1 MPYIQEQHITLIS
14 VGDMDFGTE
23 ENSLCGI
30 CGCKEEGYW
39 KNGVLQEDI
48 ICSECAEIYEY
59 DCDTDNYR
67 KKEDL

>member
-1 MPYIQEQHITLIS
+1 MPYIQERHITLIWS
-14 VGDMDFGTE
+14 DMDFGTE

-67 KKEDL
+67 KKEGL